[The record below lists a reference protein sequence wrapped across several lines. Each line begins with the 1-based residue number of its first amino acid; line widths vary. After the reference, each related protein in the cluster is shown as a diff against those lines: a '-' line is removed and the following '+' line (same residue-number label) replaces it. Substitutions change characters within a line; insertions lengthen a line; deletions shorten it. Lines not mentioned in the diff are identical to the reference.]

1 MQAMLGEASAQ
12 LALVWWA
19 SLHTAAISLL
29 PVCQAP
35 SFIVVFKVFV
45 VPSAVQDV
53 GNTTC
58 SVREEKALPKI
69 VGKK

>member
-1 MQAMLGEASAQ
+1 MLGEASAQ
-12 LALVWWA
+12 LALLWWA

-35 SFIVVFKVFV
+35 SFIVVFKLFV

-53 GNTTC
+53 GNTT
-58 SVREEKALPKI
+58 
-69 VGKK
+69 